1 MRQAWINSNTD
12 APPFLGR
19 PAAREPIRPEKSS
32 SSIHWAGTSPRVV
45 LIHAED
51 SYCAALAA
59 CLRAQELFVIEFDD
73 PRAALLYVT
82 NGGGIDAVLIDADL
96 PHASGIDLLVRFR
109 GLGGMAPAAIVAED
123 GEEEIEEVA
132 LEHGASDFLSKS
144 RSPSIG
150 AKRVR
155 LLIGGR
161 KFVPMTGRPSM
172 QSVTVGDLDLKLQ
185 SHRALWRKAL
195 VPLTV
200 TEFKIVR
207 LLVCRAGEEVSYRE
221 IYDVVHGAGFLAGDG
236 QHGYRSNVRSLIRK
250 IRNRFRAIDPEFLE
264 IENYPGF
271 GYRWREQSR
280 SEASQPAA
288 APKGNGISNPYR
300 NAVGLAPAS
309 PTPSG

>member
-1 MRQAWINSNTD
+1 
-12 APPFLGR
+12 L
-19 PAAREPIRPEKSS
+19 
-32 SSIHWAGTSPRVV
+32 
-45 LIHAED
+45 
-51 SYCAALAA
+51 
-59 CLRAQELFVIEFDD
+59 
-73 PRAALLYVT
+73 
-82 NGGGIDAVLIDADL
+82 
-96 PHASGIDLLVRFR
+96 
-109 GLGGMAPAAIVAED
+109 APAAIVADD
-123 GEEEIEEVA
+123 GEEEVEEVA

-161 KFVPMTGRPSM
+161 KFVPMTGRPLT
-172 QSVTVGDLDLKLQ
+172 QSVTVGELDLKLQ

-250 IRNRFRAIDPEFLE
+250 IRNRFRAIDPDFLE

-280 SEASQPAA
+280 SEGGQLVALS
-288 APKGNGISNPYR
+288 KVNGLSSTYR
-300 NAVGLAPAS
+300 NNGGLSSSSPAPS
-309 PTPSG
+309 S

>member
-12 APPFLGR
+12 TPPFLGR
-19 PAAREPIRPEKSS
+19 RAAREPVRPERSS
-32 SSIHWAGTSPRVV
+32 SAIQWAGTSPRVV

-51 SYCAALAA
+51 SYCTALAA

-96 PHASGIDLLVRFR
+96 PQASGIDLLVRFR
-109 GLGGMAPAAIVAED
+109 SLGGLAPAAIVADD
-123 GEEEIEEVA
+123 GEEEVEEVA

-161 KFVPMTGRPSM
+161 KFVPMTGRPLT
-172 QSVTVGDLDLKLQ
+172 QSVTVGELDLKLQ

-250 IRNRFRAIDPEFLE
+250 IRNRFRAIDPDFLE

-280 SEASQPAA
+280 SEGGQLVALS
-288 APKGNGISNPYR
+288 KVNGLSRTYR
-300 NAVGLAPAS
+300 NNGGLSSSSPAPS
-309 PTPSG
+309 S

>member
-12 APPFLGR
+12 VPPFLGR
-19 PAAREPIRPEKSS
+19 RAAREPVRPEKSS
-32 SSIHWAGTSPRVV
+32 AILWAGTSPRVV

-96 PHASGIDLLVRFR
+96 PQASGIDLLVRFR
-109 GLGGMAPAAIVAED
+109 SLGGMAPAAIVADD

-161 KFVPMTGRPSM
+161 KLVPLAEQPSAR
-172 QSVTVGDLDLKLQ
+172 SVTVGDLDLKLQ
-185 SHRALWRKAL
+185 SHRALWRKDL

-250 IRNRFRAIDPEFLE
+250 IRNRFRAIDPDFLE

-271 GYRWREQSR
+271 GYRWREQPR
-280 SEASQPAA
+280 SEGSQPVAT
-288 APKGNGISNPYR
+288 PK
-300 NAVGLAPAS
+300 AVGLSNTYRNNGGLTPSS